1 MTKIIRLLPIALSL
15 FLTVG
20 CAKDSDNGN
29 SKRIQNVYTTVPE
42 SNSGAVTHSYTS
54 SVEEGKS
61 VNTGFKTGGQIK
73 RLTVNEGD
81 FVKKGQII
89 GYLDDADY
97 RLSVMQLEAQ
107 YNQMVSENARLD
119 EMFKCNNVAPN
130 DYEKAKAGLEQ
141 MKTQLVMTRNK
152 LAYTRLEAPTS
163 GYVVE
168 RFMEEGEMAGA
179 GTPIYR
185 IIDNSGLET
194 TVALPPSIYS
204 RRDEIV
210 SCTGRSPMFD
220 NKSFPLD
227 IISFVPDA
235 DNNSLFRLRLKLP
248 ASMHGKLLPGM
259 NLSVSIQFNNTDS
272 TDIHTIPS
280 RSIFE
285 RNGKEYVWVI
295 NQSDS
300 TLTAK
305 EIKRNGIYDGKNSSV
320 SGLNGD
326 ETIVAVGVHHLS
338 DGEKVKVAG
347 DINSLDN

>member
-1 MTKIIRLLPIALSL
+1 MIKIIRLLPIALSL

-20 CAKDSDNGN
+20 CGKDSDNG
-29 SKRIQNVYTTVPE
+29 SLKRIQNVYTTVPG
-42 SNSGAVTHSYTS
+42 SNSESVTHSYTS

-61 VNTGFKTGGQIK
+61 VNVGFKTGGQIK

-81 FVKKGQII
+81 YVKKGQII

-107 YNQMVSENARLD
+107 YKQMVSENARLD
-119 EMFKCNNVAPN
+119 EMFKRNNVAPN
-130 DYEKAKAGLEQ
+130 DYEKAKAGLVQ
-141 MKTQLVMTRNK
+141 MKTQLEMTRNK
-152 LAYTRLEAPTS
+152 LAYTQLESPAS
-163 GYVVE
+163 GHVVE

-210 SCTGRSPMFD
+210 SCSGSSPVFG

-227 IISFVPDA
+227 IIGFVPDA

-259 NLSVSIQFNNTDS
+259 NLSVSLRFTNTDS
-272 TDIHTIPS
+272 TDIHSLPS

-300 TLTAK
+300 TLSAK
-305 EIKRNGIYDGKNSSV
+305 EIKRTGIYDGKYSYV
-320 SGLNGD
+320 SGLKGD
-326 ETIVAVGVHHLS
+326 EAIVAVGVHHLS

-347 DINSLDN
+347 DINMLDN